1 MGGAKQQSRNAALF
15 RKLQTL
21 PLHEERA
28 FLARSFAD
36 IYAHLGETL
45 RSSDRMT
52 MWRSVEARVP
62 YLENELI
69 DFGIHLPYKAKYH
82 RGNAKR
88 LIKALAMKR
97 LPHDMVRLPKIGF
110 MVSGYMWQ
118 DMADFLKNGMVA
130 ELLKWSRTDQPEILR
145 LIQTQPY
152 FVFRLLCTE
161 IWARI
166 YFGGESQ
173 EQLSDALLRQR
184 RLASSNTAN

>member
-1 MGGAKQQSRNAALF
+1 
-15 RKLQTL
+15 L

-28 FLARSFAD
+28 FLARSFSD
-36 IYAHLGETL
+36 FYVHLGEAL
-45 RSSDRMT
+45 RSNDRMA

-62 YLENELI
+62 FLENELI

-88 LIKALAMKR
+88 LITALAMRR
-97 LPHDMVRLPKIGF
+97 LPHNVVRLPKIGF
-110 MVSGYMWQ
+110 MVSEYMWQ
-118 DMADFLKNGMVA
+118 GMADFLKNGMVA
-130 ELLKWSRTDQPEILR
+130 ELLKWGRADQSEILR

-152 FVFRLLCTE
+152 FVFRLLSTE

-166 YFGGESQ
+166 YFGGESL

-184 RLASSNTAN
+184 RLASSNTIN